1 MKLMGVNIERLR
13 DLLYEITAI
22 SSTPVGCTRLSYS
35 REDKKVR
42 EILDREFERL
52 NLEVKVDKLGNI
64 RAKYNPYNLKTP
76 SIMTG
81 SHIDTVRNGGEFDG
95 LLGVVAGLEVINT
108 IDQSGIELKYPIEL
122 AIFAE
127 EEGSNFGVTMLGS
140 KYMTNRIDLDYLK
153 QIYNYQNKS
162 VYDMLK
168 EAGYMDNK
176 DYFIHRDDVKCMIEL
191 HIEQGPV
198 LDLEGYSVGVVDRIA
213 GMNTIKVNLIGQ
225 SNHAGT
231 TPMKIRK
238 DPMVAAGEM
247 IYRLSKIYKKYNLKN
262 NVITVGKIRARPN
275 NSNVIAASVE
285 FFIDIRDVD
294 YDAQKTALEKVEE
307 LYGDIINKYNIE
319 GEFKEI
325 GYSDIVIT
333 SDFVKN
339 AVINTAEQLGIRYK
353 IMNSGAVHDNA
364 MLNGIVDH
372 GMIFVPSIGGI
383 SHDPRENTDFKDIEL
398 GTNLLLNTILNINKR
413 S

>member
-1 MKLMGVNIERLR
+1 
-13 DLLYEITAI
+13 
-22 SSTPVGCTRLSYS
+22 
-35 REDKKVR
+35 
-42 EILDREFERL
+42 
-52 NLEVKVDKLGNI
+52 
-64 RAKYNPYNLKTP
+64 
-76 SIMTG
+76 
-81 SHIDTVRNGGEFDG
+81 
-95 LLGVVAGLEVINT
+95 
-108 IDQSGIELKYPIEL
+108 
-122 AIFAE
+122 
-127 EEGSNFGVTMLGS
+127 MLGS

-162 VYDMLK
+162 AYDMLK

-198 LDLEGYSVGVVDRIA
+198 LDLEGYSVGVVNRIA

>member
-22 SSTPVGCTRLSYS
+22 SSTPVGYTRLSYS

-162 VYDMLK
+162 AYDMLK